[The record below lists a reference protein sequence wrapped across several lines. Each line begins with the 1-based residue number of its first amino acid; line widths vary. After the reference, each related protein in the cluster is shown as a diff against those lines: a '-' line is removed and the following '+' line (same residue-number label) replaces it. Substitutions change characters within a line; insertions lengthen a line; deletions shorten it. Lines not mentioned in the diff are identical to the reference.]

1 MISSTTIIQ
10 HTQEIQQ
17 LASQFLDQKCC
28 KSYTNIEEWKE
39 TQKFLTHAIKQLMQQ
54 EGSTPE
60 EEGEAVLAIL
70 MGYTLTVRNSRNIEL
85 VLARAERVWPL
96 ITDPILKCKLAIF
109 CYGECYD
116 EELAE
121 EAHRLIGELKRC
133 DRWEEVK
140 RLEEL
145 LISMQESCEII
156 E

>member
-1 MISSTTIIQ
+1 MMSCVREFQEFAGRLLYSKDSSAFTNVEGWK
-10 HTQEIQQ
+10 EIQR
-17 LASQFLDQKCC
+17 
-28 KSYTNIEEWKE
+28 
-39 TQKFLTHAIKQLMQQ
+39 FLTQSIKQLMQQ

-70 MGYTLTVRNSRNIEL
+70 MGYTLTVRNSLNIEL
-85 VLARAERVWPL
+85 VQARAERVWPL
-96 ITDPILKCKLAIF
+96 ITDPVLKCKLAIF

-145 LISMQESCEII
+145 LVSMQESCEII